1 MVKHYKSLQNKIMI
15 DDGGIAYFPFD
26 QDTEHNFC
34 YSQMISSMLT
44 RVGQFQV
51 CVSDFFHL
59 LNFGVCYREKNEK
72 IFKIFLE
79 HS

>member
-44 RVGQFQV
+44 W
-51 CVSDFFHL
+51 
-59 LNFGVCYREKNEK
+59 N
-72 IFKIFLE
+72 
-79 HS
+79 